1 MMQAIITEENMGKL
15 YLKTYQ
21 WVLRAVVELL
31 DLVPPRR
38 IDKDEFA
45 LRKGVLP
52 DDFRAPDNG
61 TIWVHGAS
69 LGEVI
74 TLRPF
79 LRELADLY
87 GRNRLVCTAT
97 TVDGLRQLQK
107 DEICGFATLLPIE
120 LPAFTLPFID
130 RIKPHVLLISE
141 TEIWPLLL
149 DTLARKKVPYGII
162 NGRLNEKSVRLMRIA
177 WPIFES
183 AIKNMAFVFP
193 QEKQYQRRFRILGVS
208 IDRQKQLGCFKY
220 DITEQRLD
228 LDSIRQ
234 RFGIPAQRQV
244 ICFGSTHPG
253 EEEIIL
259 DALEPLWPKLDAT
272 VIIAPR
278 HIKRAEEVEKLLK
291 SRNLDYEKISEA
303 TAAARRVILVDT
315 MGELRNLYAISSLA
329 FVGGSLIKR
338 GGHNLM
344 EPAAFARPVFTGPN
358 TTNFRYE
365 MMALNRNNAVKVV
378 KDAYEL
384 QQSIGQWLVNPSEFE
399 AMGRRAHNVL
409 SSMAGASHRTI
420 EALQQ
425 MGLLPHV

>member
-1 MMQAIITEENMGKL
+1 MGKL

-31 DLVPPRR
+31 DLFPPRR
-38 IDKDEFA
+38 MEKDEFA
-45 LRKGVLP
+45 LRKGALP
-52 DDFRAPDNG
+52 EDFCAPEEG

-79 LRELADLY
+79 LRALADIY
-87 GRNRLVCTAT
+87 GRNRVICTAT
-97 TVDGLRQLQK
+97 TIDGLRQLQK
-107 DEICGFATLLPIE
+107 DEICGFSTLLPIE
-120 LPAFTLPFID
+120 LPAFTVPFIE
-130 RIKPHVLLISE
+130 RIRPRLMLISE

-162 NGRLNEKSVRLMRIA
+162 NGRLNERSVRLMRIV
-177 WPIFES
+177 WPLFES
-183 AIKNMAFVFP
+183 AINNMAFVFP
-193 QEKQYQRRFRILGVS
+193 QEKQYQRRFRILGVPVEK
-208 IDRQKQLGCFKY
+208 QKQLGCFKY
-220 DITEQRLD
+220 DIAEQRLD
-228 LDSIRQ
+228 LASIRQ

-259 DALEPLWPKLDAT
+259 KALEPLWPKLDAT

-278 HIKRAEEVEKLLK
+278 HIKRTEEVEELLK
-291 SRNLDYEKISEA
+291 SYNLDYEKVSEA
-303 TAAARRVILVDT
+303 TPAARRVILVDT
-315 MGELRNLYAISSLA
+315 MGELRNFYAISSLS

-344 EPAAFARPVFTGPN
+344 EPAAFARPILTGPH

-365 MMALNRNNAVKVV
+365 MMALNRADAVKTV
-378 KDAYEL
+378 KNIEDL
-384 QQSIGQWLVNPSEFE
+384 SKTVTQWLEKPAEFE
-399 AMGRRAHNVL
+399 AMGQRAYEVL
-409 SSMAGASHRTI
+409 HSMAGASYRTI
-420 EALQQ
+420 ETLKKL
-425 MGLLPHV
+425 GLLPDV